1 MKKLTVLLIT
11 AALPFLMVWAG
22 FILTGFNFEPH
33 NVFNDGAFWGLS
45 VIYWFLWICLLPVIL
60 EEIDE

>member
-45 VIYWFLWICLLPVIL
+45 VIYWFLWICLSPVIL
-60 EEIDE
+60 ETIDE